1 MKTSEFKRMLKKS
14 GCHFVSHG
22 KRHDRW
28 FSPITGNTFSI
39 PRHDGQEIPKGTLDS
54 IKEQAGI

>member
-14 GCHFVSHG
+14 GCYFVSHR

>member
-1 MKTSEFKRMLKKS
+1 MKTSEFKRLLRKR
-14 GCHFVSHG
+14 GCYFVSHG

-28 FSPITGNTFSI
+28 FSPVTGNTFSV
-39 PRHDGQEIPKGTLDS
+39 PRHDSQEIPKGTVDN